1 MKGGEPAVQMNP
13 LNNWEI
19 GKRIQRYRKMIGMS
33 QETLSEALCA
43 DPTIISRIENG
54 RKPNLT
60 VDLLIL
66 IAEMIGVTLN
76 DLCYS
81 TAGPP
86 TEPVSPELQSDYKE
100 VMQILRSL
108 PETERAFLMKM
119 IRAAV

>member
-1 MKGGEPAVQMNP
+1 MQMNP
-13 LNNWEI
+13 LNNREM
-19 GKRIQRYRKMIGMS
+19 GKKIQRYRKLIGMS

-43 DPTIISRIENG
+43 DPTLISRIENG

-60 VDLLIL
+60 VDILIL
-66 IAEMIGVTLN
+66 IAETIGVTLN
-76 DLCYS
+76 DLCYR

-86 TEPVSPELQSDYKE
+86 TEPVSPELQSDHKE
-100 VMQILRSL
+100 VMQVLRRL